1 MANAN
6 RQSSVQNS
14 IPGAAIIAAG
24 AGTLILLGIV
34 LQMCELGYSH
44 SGPGGAWLFSVLASG
59 IWNILVLR
67 MNLPWVQELLR
78 FWPLVLV
85 GTGLAVLLLSRKN
98 GLWRGQSTETRIPGR
113 RSQWKLTTDQ
123 ATSAGAS
130 SSG

>member
-1 MANAN
+1 MDAAAKFGAGDNNMANAN

-34 LQMCELGYSH
+34 LQMCELAYSH

-85 GTGLAVLLLSRKN
+85 GTGLALLLVGKLGGQPVTPPGSGAGERN
-98 GLWRGQSTETRIPGR
+98 GS
-113 RSQWKLTTDQ
+113 
-123 ATSAGAS
+123 
-130 SSG
+130 

>member
-1 MANAN
+1 MDAAAKFGAGDNNMANAD
-6 RQSSVQNS
+6 RQSSMQNS

-24 AGTLILLGIV
+24 AGTLILLGVV
-34 LQMCELGYSH
+34 LQMCELGYGH

-85 GTGLAVLLLSRKN
+85 GTGLAVLLVGKLGGRPVTPRGSRAGDRN
-98 GLWRGQSTETRIPGR
+98 GS
-113 RSQWKLTTDQ
+113 
-123 ATSAGAS
+123 
-130 SSG
+130 